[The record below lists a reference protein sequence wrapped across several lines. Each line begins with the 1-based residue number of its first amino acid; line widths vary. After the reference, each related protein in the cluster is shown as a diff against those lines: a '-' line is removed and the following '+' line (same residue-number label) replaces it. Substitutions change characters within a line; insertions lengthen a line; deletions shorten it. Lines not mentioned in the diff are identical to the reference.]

1 MAISIDE
8 VYQTV
13 LALANKEQRGYI
25 TPQEFNLFANQAQME
40 IFEQY
45 FYDLNQFKR
54 VPGNSSGYA
63 DMVKNLEEKISL
75 FEIYDKAYSV
85 VGDFG
90 RINLNE
96 HDDIYRLTM
105 VRVLYSGKAFRKA
118 EQIQLSELNAIGDSP
133 LTRWSKQRPVYIRY
147 STTQVPAVPDRIGIY
162 PYPESGNNVYV
173 SYIKFP
179 QKPNWAYI
187 TAEETPIYNDNAS
200 IDFELHYSDK
210 SELVYRILAFAGVSI
225 ERPQLIQLSSSAVAG
240 QVQQE
245 KQ

>member
-54 VPGNSSGYA
+54 VPGNNTGHA
-63 DMVKNLEEKISL
+63 DMVTILEEKISL
-75 FEIYDKAYSV
+75 FERKETTNDFSW
-85 VGDFG
+85 GDL
-90 RINLNE
+90 NLSLISDNF
-96 HDDIYRLTM
+96 YRLESIN
-105 VRVLYSGKAFRKA
+105 VLYSNNKIVRA
-118 EQIQLSELNAIGDSP
+118 EKVSLKQLVDIESP
-133 LTRWSKQRPVYIRY
+133 LTTYNKKRPVYTRDA
-147 STTQVPAVPDRIGIY
+147 TTPAGNNTDRVNIY
-162 PYPESGNNVYV
+162 PHPTTSDSVTV
-173 SYIKFP
+173 LYIK
-179 QKPNWAYI
+179 KPTNVNWAYI
-187 TAEETPIYNDNAS
+187 TAEETPIYNDSAS
-200 IDFELHYSDK
+200 IDFELHHSDK